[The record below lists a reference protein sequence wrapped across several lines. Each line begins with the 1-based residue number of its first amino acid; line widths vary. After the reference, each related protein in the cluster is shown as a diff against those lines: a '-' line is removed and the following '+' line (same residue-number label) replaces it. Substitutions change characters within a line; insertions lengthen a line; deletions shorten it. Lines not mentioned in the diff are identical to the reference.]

1 MLKRTYTNCKY
12 KRQLIFISIS
22 WFRSE
27 KKQRNNHGSNAKRYA
42 MLFLITRLK
51 YKQKTNELENQKGK
65 WILFLKK
72 TRAYISNTWTE
83 FKSNKNTTH
92 CSNCNDSSDQ
102 LEQLFNCLFGY
113 SKKYRVKYLA
123 THKVEKIDFTLENSL
138 NVYRYFKPNELPEYD
153 SKKDKKIGTEVKTKP
168 SK

>member
-1 MLKRTYTNCKY
+1 LTFSVEKLLHFINNCK
-12 KRQLIFISIS
+12 KCLGLNDESQ
-22 WFRSE
+22 SE
-27 KKQRNNHGSNAKRYA
+27 SPA
-42 MLFLITRLK
+42 
-51 YKQKTNELENQKGK
+51 NESTDNENP
-65 WILFLKK
+65 L
-72 TRAYISNTWTE
+72 
-83 FKSNKNTTH
+83 SNKNTTH

>member
-1 MLKRTYTNCKY
+1 LTFSVEKLLYFINNCK
-12 KRQLIFISIS
+12 KCSGLNDESQ
-22 WFRSE
+22 SE
-27 KKQRNNHGSNAKRYA
+27 SP
-42 MLFLITRLK
+42 
-51 YKQKTNELENQKGK
+51 TNESTDNEN
-65 WILFLKK
+65 L
-72 TRAYISNTWTE
+72 S
-83 FKSNKNTTH
+83 SNKNTTH